1 MEDIQKLQLVVVH
14 LVRQCL
20 AQIKVV
26 SSVSCSVFRDVFTP
40 ISLYTISIA
49 IFLAGFAQ
57 QHSGFM
63 EKLNSFKVSGIFF
76 FSLR

>member
-14 LVRQCL
+14 LVRQCR

-40 ISLYTISIA
+40 ISLYSNLSGRICSTTFRIH
-49 IFLAGFAQ
+49 GKAQ
-57 QHSGFM
+57 LIQS
-63 EKLNSFKVSGIFF
+63 EWDFF
-76 FSLR
+76 FLFA